1 MAYIKFK
8 QVLQFQNLSYILL
21 NLYLVNSGSTVL
33 SSSEVFLQ
41 EEKISCFFFFYRV
54 SSKYLKIGFAKE
66 YDD

>member
-21 NLYLVNSGSTVL
+21 NLYLDNSSSTVL

-41 EEKISCFFFFYRV
+41 EEKKNFVFFLV

-66 YDD
+66 YGD